1 MKMRSVIPMKAA
13 KTGYILISCLLCLMG
28 ILFIVKPN
36 FSTSF
41 IGILCGIVLIVFGLV
56 KLIGYFSR
64 DLYRLA
70 FQYDL
75 AFGILLIALGIMILA
90 HPKSLMNFICITL
103 GLSILADG
111 LFKIQISVESRR
123 FGIHNWWI
131 ILILAVITGIMG
143 LLLMFHPS
151 QSGYVLT
158 MLLGVSLVVEGILN
172 LGTVLA
178 TVKIIKHQR
187 PDTGTIE
194 IDYYEESE
202 D

>member
-1 MKMRSVIPMKAA
+1 MKTRSVTPMKAA
-13 KTGYILISCLLCLMG
+13 KTGYIFISCLLCLMG
-28 ILFIVKPN
+28 MLFIVKPD
-36 FSTSF
+36 FSALF
-41 IGILCGIVLIVFGLV
+41 IGILCGIILIVFGLI

-75 AFGILLIALGIMILA
+75 AFGILMIALGIMILV

-111 LFKIQISVESRR
+111 LFKIQISMESRR
-123 FGIHNWWI
+123 FGIHSWWTI
-131 ILILAVITGIMG
+131 FILAIIAGIMG
-143 LLLMFHPS
+143 LLLMFCPS
-151 QSGYVLT
+151 PSGYVLT
-158 MLLGVSLVVEGILN
+158 VLLGVALMAEGSLN

-178 TVKIIKHQR
+178 TVKIVKHQQ

-194 IDYYEESE
+194 IDYYEERK